1 MMGRYKYADEHFEDS
16 SQALYFIEQRHH
28 TEALQTNNK
37 FQGYCILNILKTQ
50 NIKMISSLWQ
60 QLATAIILLL
70 LVSGEELNL
79 NCERDYC
86 DYERHAT
93 TITLRQ
99 PSSESLLYKDFSGR
113 HIYNDQRLQIPH
125 ERYEETHL
133 NILTNNRRI
142 EREVRRSRE
151 NRERHS
157 NHRGYAENERENF
170 RQEFERNPIVIQYQ
184 DFPSSNNRLAD
195 ERRSHSGRMRNEF
208 GRSEDRIVNRDD
220 HANRQRERIELNDR
234 RQEQHYR
241 ERETNEN
248 RLRFNRFEN
257 PNDNREIL
265 RQAKYNRFDERS
277 GTSQRREQ
285 EERRVA
291 EREIMRQID
300 NRENS
305 KRTLAHRLERRIERE
320 DMMKQSRQFT
330 NREEPARVQARQ
342 IEESSA
348 VTRLEARRAYDEIK
362 VEKSRQT
369 RNDLRLEINPDK
381 HHRDDGQEIV
391 RDIRQNREQRREIRF
406 EDANREKYFEFR
418 QRGDNP
424 RIFEQSVNAQRD
436 NRVIR
441 VNAQHLANT
450 RVNAERNNRERF
462 EDNFN
467 RYDRLNQY
475 SRLQIRDI
483 SRNRDE
489 LIRER
494 SDVYEKHLRDHRQRT
509 VEINFEQ
516 RDTVMSR
523 ENSRENLNLQK
534 TVVNRN
540 NRSERTDRAQQADR
554 INAYSLGRDDSPKA
568 YETNHENRNLQRVL
582 INMNKQEERVD
593 GTRQFAHDDD
603 RMLNEKHSQYSLDRY
618 TYSRREMG
626 ENLNYFLTAGMRRH
640 EMKRFNRLQVSPNER
655 IDRGQRGLSRESY
668 EIARDEFRRFTNE
681 RNISK
686 GFIGKPDVMLKKIYI
701 ALAQGA
707 LICLIIVKALK
718 SKEEIKLTINRQEVP
733 QQLKEFVQMIIF

>member
-1 MMGRYKYADEHFEDS
+1 M
-16 SQALYFIEQRHH
+16 
-28 TEALQTNNK
+28 
-37 FQGYCILNILKTQ
+37 
-50 NIKMISSLWQ
+50 WQ

-99 PSSESLLYKDFSGR
+99 PSSESLLYKDFSGE
-113 HIYNDQRLQIPH
+113 HIYNDRRLQIPH
-125 ERYEETHL
+125 ERYEDNHL
-133 NILTNNRRI
+133 NMLTNNRRI

-157 NHRGYAENERENF
+157 NHRGYAENGRENF
-170 RQEFERNPIVIQYQ
+170 RQEFERNPVVIQHQ
-184 DFPSSNNRLAD
+184 DFPSSNNRLED
-195 ERRSHSGRMRNEF
+195 ERRSLSARMRNEF
-208 GRSEDRIVNRDD
+208 ERSDRIVNRDD
-220 HANRQRERIELNDR
+220 RANRQRERIELNDR

-265 RQAKYNRFDERS
+265 RQAKYNRLDERS
-277 GTSQRREQ
+277 GTRQRREQ

-300 NRENS
+300 NGENS

-320 DMMKQSRQFT
+320 VMMKQSRQFT
-330 NREEPARVQARQ
+330 NREQPARVQERQ

-369 RNDLRLEINPDK
+369 RNDLRLKINPDK
-381 HHRDDGQEIV
+381 QHRDVGQEIV

-418 QRGDNP
+418 QRDDN
-424 RIFEQSVNAQRD
+424 RRSFEQSTNEQRY
-436 NRVIR
+436 NRVVP

-450 RVNAERNNRERF
+450 HVNAERNNRERF

-467 RYDRLNQY
+467 HYDRLNQY

-489 LIRER
+489 LIRDR
-494 SDVYEKHLRDHRQRT
+494 SDIYEKHLRDHRQRN

-516 RDTVMSR
+516 RGTVMSH
-523 ENSRENLNLQK
+523 ENSRENLNLQR

-540 NRSERTDRAQQADR
+540 NKAEKTDRAQQSDH
-554 INAYSLGRDDSPKA
+554 INAYRLGRDDSPKA

-582 INMNKQEERVD
+582 INTNKQEERVD

-603 RMLNEKHSQYSLDRY
+603 RMLNEKHSQHSIDRY

-626 ENLNYFLTAGMRRH
+626 ENMNYFLTDDMRRY
-640 EMKRFNRLQVSPNER
+640 EMKRFNRLQVSPNDR
-655 IDRGQRGLSRESY
+655 IDRGQRGLTRESY
-668 EIARDEFRRFTNE
+668 EIVSEEFRRFTNE

-686 GFIGKPDVMLKKIYI
+686 GFIEKPDVMLKKIYI

-718 SKEEIKLTINRQEVP
+718 SREEIK
-733 QQLKEFVQMIIF
+733 